1 HLEITSLET
10 TRNRIFTIAEIHEIL
25 YQQQS
30 LKKIPF
36 HEFVKRL
43 IGILSSNKDQNGHPK
58 VKLQLNSLDL
68 NINQAVPLG
77 LMLNEILSRLRNGNG
92 NSLCKSVQLSLDV
105 VRSKEIN
112 VNFDIQHLNPKI
124 KKQITQPA
132 NYLPATLIKVLCS
145 QLKAEFVHKKN
156 NGIDSFNIYF
166 TKEEKLGSASNI

>member
-43 IGILSSNKDQNGHPK
+43 LGILSSNKDQNGHPK

-92 NSLCKSVQLSLDV
+92 HITCESVKLSLEMD
-105 VRSKEIN
+105 
-112 VNFDIQHLNPKI
+112 
-124 KKQITQPA
+124 KQNEVKFKFYIHQFNEAVKDKITQKEKH
-132 NYLPATLIKVLCS
+132 LPATLIEVLS
-145 QLKAEFVHKKN
+145 RQLGATVKFDKLDKTDLINIQFKK
-156 NGIDSFNIYF
+156 
-166 TKEEKLGSASNI
+166 KKKLGSSSNI